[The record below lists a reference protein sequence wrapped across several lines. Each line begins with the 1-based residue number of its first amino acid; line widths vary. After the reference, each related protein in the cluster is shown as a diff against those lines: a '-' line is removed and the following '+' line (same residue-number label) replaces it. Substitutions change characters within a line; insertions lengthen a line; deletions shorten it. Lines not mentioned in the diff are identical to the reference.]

1 MTSKP
6 PTFKNAEAGDA
17 ELSPARKRRK
27 PDPPAPARHDGEQ
40 QPNGVK
46 RAAGNQAV
54 QRLARKPT
62 GDELTGAPQHT
73 QTDEGLASLRDY
85 LRRAP
90 AGTAVDERT
99 RAPVE
104 QATGQSLDS
113 ARLHTGTPVNDIL
126 RALGAPALSVGS
138 RVLLHDKLPSGRMPD
153 VLSHE
158 LGHVAQAGGAEPDAG
173 QQLVLGARRNANEQ
187 NADALSR
194 AARSGSAGPRPTPV
208 SPNVVQRL
216 GDNPMTDEW
225 VAQMGARMYENQ
237 RAEEERHGRWVS
249 SHKERAYPA
258 LERQGRPLDAEV
270 QATALL
276 VMQLRGAMFA
286 EAKGLPPNLME
297 RWAVARGA
305 VDVVWSAL
313 ETGDLDLDPTLA
325 DPHRGSFSSF
335 YWSLMSVVLE
345 EERLVEDMRALRQS
359 LNAGQ
364 QQQQQQCPGNCHMPT
379 PDYSYSP
386 SFIMQGPPPI
396 SGHLRNAIVNV
407 QEAELSEEWS
417 DVIAEFNWATDE
429 MDRVVMNS
437 LPAGSETRQS
447 FEYVKGLLERQQQV
461 QFADPNAVRI
471 PAVFYPEDEFAQAP
485 GADGEPISVAK
496 GIPWQF
502 YLTRRETPAP
512 APYGGMLVTWSLT
525 DITAPGQPKVNTEKR
540 WGPGEYC
547 PVPGAVF
554 DPPKELFA
562 QLNTKLRF
570 PSGHLY
576 WTMPSGD
583 TWSMPTTEPWSLSDW
598 LTAIGITAAA
608 LAIILGTAG
617 YGTPAVIAGVAAIG
631 LSIGATAADLHER
644 SEAGVL
650 TQEDIDRATLSIAV
664 DLASALTLGLGRIV
678 AVSARAARA
687 GALAGRAWFTAQS
700 VATGLE
706 GFQLVV
712 ATKDFVKQYQMIQG
726 QAHLTEADRERAL
739 SRLVLTGL
747 LTGALMTLSLRG
759 NIADLRAGV
768 PLHIDAD
775 VDGTL
780 RVRDPETPDAIDLPV
795 TQESPLLRPHEEP
808 AAGSPA
814 AAVDSPAP
822 VVAPPAPAVAPPAPG
837 PYDHLSITQLRK
849 KLISDPEAAEALRL
863 RYRAM
868 DDVALARYSNDPIAQ
883 SVIEARTGFGLASE
897 MTGHGSFTERERYGA
912 MVDTLMSER
921 AALGKDRLTRTILDP
936 ERKRTEGGT
945 FGAAQSDIPGLG
957 NETIVGSSPAA
968 GGQRDPLSRFKPD
981 TDAAALPH
989 THDHAE
995 QRIADQ
1001 LDVKLQALPEGQR
1014 RGTVW
1019 MLIEDRP
1026 CSACAQGLTQH
1037 AEAPGVLRKLSEVY
1051 PDVTFEVKNLMNS
1064 ELLVIKNGQI
1074 VNR

>member
-1 MTSKP
+1 MSKP

-17 ELSPARKRRK
+17 ELTTARRRRK
-27 PDPPAPARHDGEQ
+27 PDPPAPARRDGEQ
-40 QPNGVK
+40 SPHGVK

-54 QRLARKPT
+54 QRLAKKPT
-62 GDELTGAPQHT
+62 GDELTGAPKHE
-73 QTDEGLASLRDY
+73 QTEEGLAALREY

-90 AGTAVDERT
+90 AGAAVDERT

-126 RALGAPALSVGS
+126 RALGAPALSIGS
-138 RVLLHDKLPSGRMPD
+138 RVLLHGQLPPGRMPD
-153 VLSHE
+153 VLAHE
-158 LGHVAQAGGAEPDAG
+158 LGHVAQAGGAEADANR
-173 QQLVLGARRNANEQ
+173 QLVLGARRNASEQ

-194 AARSGSAGPRPTPV
+194 AARSGADAATRPTPV
-208 SPNVVQRL
+208 SPNVVQRYDWA
-216 GDNPMTDEW
+216 GADDFGMGEW
-225 VAQMGARMYENQ
+225 AYE
-237 RAEEERHGRWVS
+237 RAERAAAERKHHERWVS
-249 SHKERAYPA
+249 SHKERAFPA

-270 QATALL
+270 QATAML

-286 EAKGLPPNLME
+286 EAKGLPPDLME
-297 RWAVARGA
+297 RWAAARGA
-305 VDVVWSAL
+305 VDVIWSSI

-335 YWSLMSVVLE
+335 YWSLMSVVQE
-345 EERLVEDMRALRQS
+345 EERFVEDMRALRQS

-364 QQQQQQCPGNCHMPT
+364 QQRQQQCPGNCHMPT

-386 SFIMQGPPPI
+386 SFIMEGPPPI
-396 SGHLRNAIVNV
+396 SGDLRNAIVNV
-407 QEAELSEEWS
+407 QEAELSDDWS
-417 DVIAEFNWATDE
+417 DVTAEFNWATDE
-429 MDRVVMNS
+429 MDRLVMNS
-437 LPAGSETRQS
+437 LPADSETRQS
-447 FEYVKGLLERQQQV
+447 FVYVKGLLERQQQV
-461 QFADPNAVRI
+461 QGADPNAVRI
-471 PAVFYPEDEFAQAP
+471 PAVFYPEDEFAQEP
-485 GADGEPISVAK
+485 GAGGEPISVAK

-502 YLTRRETPAP
+502 YLTRRETPNP
-512 APYGGMLVTWSLT
+512 FGGMLITWSLT
-525 DITAPGQPKVNTEKR
+525 DITAPGQPKVNTEKQ
-540 WGPGEYC
+540 WDPGEYC

-554 DPPKELFA
+554 DPPKELFE
-562 QLNTKLRF
+562 QLNNKLRF

-583 TWSMPTTEPWSLSDW
+583 NWSLKTTEPWSLSDW
-598 LTAIGITAAA
+598 LTAIGITVAA

-617 YGTPAVIAGVAAIG
+617 YGTPAVIAGVASIG

-664 DLASALTLGLGRIV
+664 DLASALTLGLGRIA

-687 GALAGRAWFTAQS
+687 GSLAGRAWFTAQTAA
-700 VATGLE
+700 VGLE

-739 SRLVLTGL
+739 SRLILTGL

-759 NIADLRAGV
+759 NVADLRAGV

-775 VDGTL
+775 PDGTL
-780 RVRDPETPDAIDLPV
+780 RILDPETPDAIDLPV
-795 TQESPLLRPHEEP
+795 TLESPLLRPHEAP
-808 AAGSPA
+808 APGAPA
-814 AAVDSPAP
+814 AAVPSPAT
-822 VVAPPAPAVAPPAPG
+822 VVAPPAPVVGPPAPG
-837 PYDHLSITQLRK
+837 PYDNLSIPQLRK
-849 KLISDPEAAEALRL
+849 KLPSDPEAAEALRL

-868 DDVALARYSNDPIAQ
+868 DDVALARHGNDPIAQ
-883 SVIEARTGFGLASE
+883 SVIESRTGFGLASE
-897 MTGHGSFTERERYGA
+897 MAGHGSFTERQRYGS

-945 FGAAQSDIPGLG
+945 FGAAQTDIPGLG
-957 NETIVGSSPAA
+957 NETIVGASPAA

-981 TDAAALPH
+981 TDYESLPH
-989 THDHAE
+989 TQDHAE

-1001 LDVKLQALPEGQR
+1001 LDVKLQAVPEGQR

-1026 CSACAQGLTQH
+1026 CSACAQGLTKH
-1037 AEAPGVLRKLSEVY
+1037 AEAPGVLRKLSELY
-1051 PDVTFEVKNLMNS
+1051 PDITFEVKNLMNS